1 MKKRYNLIGLIIIAI
16 AFTSIFSCC
25 VSRGTSTITTETP
38 TTDPIPVTPTPTIE
52 EPTPQTGV
60 PYILS
65 GTTYNTETVDRNNHI
80 YVSLENFGKGR
91 ASNVVIVIS
100 DGYYQNFTL
109 ESVNPSI
116 RVEGNRFYVG
126 NIEAGEKF
134 ILNIYLKAKK
144 SGVYTGTLSFTYDG
158 IETSGKIKDLT
169 TRVP

>member
-1 MKKRYNLIGLIIIAI
+1 MIVLIIIAI
-16 AFTSIFSCC
+16 AFTSIFSGC

-116 RVEGNRFYVG
+116 MVEGNRFYVG

-144 SGVYTGTLSFTYDG
+144 SGYIQALFHLHTMALKQA
-158 IETSGKIKDLT
+158 GK
-169 TRVP
+169 

>member
-1 MKKRYNLIGLIIIAI
+1 M
-16 AFTSIFSCC
+16 
-25 VSRGTSTITTETP
+25 
-38 TTDPIPVTPTPTIE
+38 
-52 EPTPQTGV
+52 
-60 PYILS
+60 
-65 GTTYNTETVDRNNHI
+65 
-80 YVSLENFGKGR
+80 
-91 ASNVVIVIS
+91 IS

-116 RVEGNRFYVG
+116 MVEGNRFYVG

>member
-1 MKKRYNLIGLIIIAI
+1 MKKEYKLICLIITAI
-16 AFTSIFSCC
+16 VFTSTFSCC
-25 VSRGTSTITTETP
+25 VSRGTSTITTETQ
-38 TTDPIPVTPTPTIE
+38 VKNPTPESPTSTLE
-52 EPTPQTGV
+52 EPTPHTGV
-60 PYILS
+60 PYILPA
-65 GTTYNTETVDRNNHI
+65 TTYNTETVDRNNNI

-158 IETSGKIKDLT
+158 IETSGDRKS
-169 TRVP
+169 VV

>member
-1 MKKRYNLIGLIIIAI
+1 MKKEYKLICLIITAI
-16 AFTSIFSCC
+16 VFTSTFSCC
-25 VSRGTSTITTETP
+25 VSRGTSTITTETQ
-38 TTDPIPVTPTPTIE
+38 IKNPTPESPTSTLE
-52 EPTPQTGV
+52 EPTPHTGV
-60 PYILS
+60 PYILPA
-65 GTTYNTETVDRNNHI
+65 TTYNTETVDRNNNI

>member
-1 MKKRYNLIGLIIIAI
+1 MKKEYKLICLIITAI
-16 AFTSIFSCC
+16 VFTSTFSCC
-25 VSRGTSTITTETP
+25 VSRGTSTITTETQIKNP
-38 TTDPIPVTPTPTIE
+38 TPETPTSTLE
-52 EPTPQTGV
+52 EPTPHTGV
-60 PYILS
+60 PYILPA
-65 GTTYNTETVDRNNHI
+65 TTYNTETVDRNNNI

-116 RVEGNRFYVG
+116 MVEGNRFYVG

>member
-1 MKKRYNLIGLIIIAI
+1 MKKEYKLICLIITAI
-16 AFTSIFSCC
+16 VFTSTFSCC
-25 VSRGTSTITTETP
+25 VSRGTSTITTETQIKNP
-38 TTDPIPVTPTPTIE
+38 TPETPTSTLE
-52 EPTPQTGV
+52 EPTPHTGV
-60 PYILS
+60 PYILPA
-65 GTTYNTETVDRNNHI
+65 TTYNTETVDRNNNI

>member
-1 MKKRYNLIGLIIIAI
+1 MKKEYKLICLIITAI
-16 AFTSIFSCC
+16 VFTSTFSCC
-25 VSRGTSTITTETP
+25 VSRGTSTITTETQ
-38 TTDPIPVTPTPTIE
+38 VKNPTPESPTSTLE
-52 EPTPQTGV
+52 EPTPHTGV
-60 PYILS
+60 PYILPA
-65 GTTYNTETVDRNNHI
+65 TTYNTETVDRNNNI